1 MRLFENYPTGLW
13 CGRLGCI
20 MQAGRLHHNAAR
32 SDAEH
37 REKRVPTQSVGTRS
51 RSRAWEPEQ
60 FSPHPS
66 PLPEGEGT
74 IPFARTMPANLTQQY
89 LKAEENY
96 RRAQTLEEELHC
108 LQVMMQE
115 IPKHKGTDHLQAELK
130 SKIAKVKKEMAAE
143 KSSGKKTRGL
153 RIPRQGAGTAI
164 LLGGPNAGKSQLV
177 ASLTRATPEV
187 APYPFTTTVPAPAM
201 MPWEDVA
208 VQLIDTPPITADYL
222 DPYLH
227 GLIRAA
233 ELALLMVD
241 LESDD
246 GDRAVP
252 GSARSACADQDPA
265 GGEIV
270 SRRAGRGPVV
280 HADVP
285 GAQQDRRPG
294 GAERLELLHELL
306 PLDFP
311 EYVISAQHGT
321 GLETLRTAI
330 YQAMDVVRVYSKL
343 PSAKEPDRDRPF
355 TLRRGST
362 LLEMA
367 GMVHKDFLEGL
378 KFARV
383 WGSAVHDGTQVK
395 GDYVLHDK
403 DVVELHM

>member
-1 MRLFENYPTGLW
+1 
-13 CGRLGCI
+13 
-20 MQAGRLHHNAAR
+20 
-32 SDAEH
+32 
-37 REKRVPTQSVGTRS
+37 
-51 RSRAWEPEQ
+51 
-60 FSPHPS
+60 
-66 PLPEGEGT
+66 
-74 IPFARTMPANLTQQY
+74 MPANLTQQY
-89 LKAEENY
+89 LKAEEEY
-96 RRAQTLEEELHC
+96 RRAQSLEEELHC

-130 SKIAKVKKEMAAE
+130 SKIAKIKREMAVE

-208 VQLIDTPPITADYL
+208 VQLVDTPPATADYF

-227 GLIRAA
+227 NLIRSAD
-233 ELALLMVD
+233 LVLLLVD

-246 GDRAVP
+246 GIEQCKEVLDRLAETKTRLAP
-252 GSARSACADQDPA
+252 KSYLD
-265 GGEIV
+265 E
-270 SRRAGRGPVV
+270 
-280 HADVP
+280 HDVGLSYTQTFSTP
-285 GAQQDRRPG
+285 NKIDAPQ
-294 GAERLELLHELL
+294 ASERLELLHELL
-306 PLDFP
+306 PLEFT
-311 EYVISAQHGT
+311 EHVISAKHGA

-330 YQAMDVVRVYSKL
+330 YQAMDVIRVYSKL
-343 PSAKEPDRDRPF
+343 PTAKEADHDRPF
-355 TLRRGST
+355 TVRRGSQ
-362 LLEMA
+362 LIDMA